1 VLRNCKR
8 LPRID
13 VQPVDVQRAK
23 NTRDIVS
30 ALSAKAGFF
39 WAKLSQCGI
48 FSDNLKK
55 MLKPRQTMWT
65 RKTL

>member
-1 VLRNCKR
+1 VLRNYKR

-23 NTRDIVS
+23 NTCDIVS

-39 WAKLSQCGI
+39 
-48 FSDNLKK
+48 
-55 MLKPRQTMWT
+55 
-65 RKTL
+65 